1 VIEDQLRAWL
11 GDGLRTAA
19 PGLGLDG
26 DLPEPELQ
34 EPRQKDHGDFA
45 TNVALAWPSAPACR
59 RAGGRGVGGRPAPA
73 PFVEKVEVAGPGFI
87 NVWTT
92 DDWLLDTVGPSPPR
106 ARGSATRQP
115 PRAHP
120 GGVREREPDGPVAR
134 RPRAQRRPR

>member
-45 TNVALAWPSAPACR
+45 TNVALALAKRAGMPPRQVAEARVAVLAPA
-59 RAGGRGVGGRPAPA
+59 A
-73 PFVEKVEVAGPGFI
+73 FVEKVEVAGP
-87 NVWTT
+87 
-92 DDWLLDTVGPSPPR
+92 
-106 ARGSATRQP
+106 
-115 PRAHP
+115 
-120 GGVREREPDGPVAR
+120 
-134 RPRAQRRPR
+134 